1 MATFQT
7 LTAAILVPLGY
18 SLQNDRLQGVAEAR
32 STVEQSSDT
41 LCKWQTGKKLNRSRL
56 PCRAREHR
64 ERYELPNVG
73 PHRQVAP
80 LPHTYF
86 MQTLWQW
93 LEHVADD
100 PSAADNLAT
109 LIAQAGAVGISLDRL
124 RKVVRLSPESLQDV
138 LKGLLASKQVVL
150 LKVNGARV
158 YRAA

>member
-1 MATFQT
+1 MT
-7 LTAAILVPLGY
+7 
-18 SLQNDRLQGVAEAR
+18 
-32 STVEQSSDT
+32 
-41 LCKWQTGKKLNRSRL
+41 
-56 PCRAREHR
+56 
-64 ERYELPNVG
+64 
-73 PHRQVAP
+73 P

-86 MQTLWQW
+86 MQTFWKW

-158 YRAA
+158 YRAAG